1 MFVNVYGNI
10 VMSKI
15 NLVDGFYSHRT
26 DSETF
31 VFNPDKTIREI
42 ITYNDRKVISVSRYT
57 YILGQTIKVTE
68 TYQEDSKAMRY
79 ITNKRTD
86 GARTTIV
93 NKRDP
98 QVNDELE
105 EGFWKL
111 EEVIFTPSPSPF
123 TKTRPETLEL
133 NVFC

>member
-1 MFVNVYGNI
+1 MA
-10 VMSKI
+10 KI
-15 NLVDGFYSHRT
+15 NALDGFYTHRT

-31 VFNPDKTIREI
+31 VFNPNQTLRELI
-42 ITYNDRKVISVSRYT
+42 VYKDEKVISVSKYT
-57 YILGQTIKVTE
+57 YLPLKTIKITE
-68 TYQEDSKAMRY
+68 TYQDGLKVMRY
-79 ITNKRTD
+79 ITNKSSD

-98 QVNDELE
+98 QVLDEFE

-111 EEVIFTPSPSPF
+111 EEVIISPS